1 MATSPNYAWAEPDN
15 SSLVKNGA
23 SDIRTL
29 GDAIDTAV
37 WNVGYGQAGKNKFI
51 NAAMAIAQRGASPV
65 TVTAGGRF
73 FSPDRTF
80 GQLNGSGAFT
90 VEQVVDA
97 PAAAN
102 ASQYSLKA
110 VVTTADTSIAASDQ
124 YWLGQ
129 IIEAQ
134 NFASFQFGTAS
145 AQTVTISFWVK
156 SSITGTFGIDI
167 RNSAADRSYV
177 STYTISAANTWEKK
191 TVTIAGDTSGTWLKD
206 TGVGARIEWALSA
219 GTDYQ
224 TASANSWTASND
236 MTTAAQTNWMA
247 TLSNTFQITAIQIE
261 AGSKAT
267 PFQTASGGSPQ
278 AELAMCQR
286 YYYRLTS
293 DSTGDRLGA
302 GGCNGTTDAS
312 VLTQF
317 PVQMR
322 TSPTALEQSGTAG
335 DYSVAETGGSVVTC
349 SAVPTFQSST
359 VASASTI
366 LTVASGLVGTRVA
379 FARATNSTAYLGWSA
394 EL

>member
-1 MATSPNYAWAEPDN
+1 MALSPNYGWSEPDN

-23 SDIRTL
+23 ADIRTL

-65 TVTAGGRF
+65 TVTAGQRF

-80 GQLNGSGAFT
+80 GQLTGSGVFT

-145 AQTVTISFWVK
+145 AKTVTISFWVK

-191 TVTIAGDTSGTWLKD
+191 TVTIAGDTSGTWSKD
-206 TGVGARIEWALSA
+206 TGVGARIEWTLSA

-247 TLSNTFQITAIQIE
+247 TLSNTVQITAIQLE
-261 AGSKAT
+261 AGSFAT
-267 PFQTASGGSPQ
+267 PFQTASGGSLQ

-286 YYYRLTS
+286 YYWRSSLTS
-293 DSTGDRLGA
+293 TYSINGIGYVNSATAASIAINLPVTMRIAPTTLDYSAQAVQDS
-302 GGCNGTTDAS
+302 
-312 VLTQF
+312 
-317 PVQMR
+317 
-322 TSPTALEQSGTAG
+322 SGTLYAITAAVI
-335 DYSVAETGGSVVTC
+335 DAVYSSAQVAEVGVT
-349 SAVPTFQSST
+349 
-359 VASASTI
+359 I
-366 LTVASGLVGTRVA
+366 SGATA
-379 FARATNSTAYLGWSA
+379 ARLARIVNNNNAAGYIGFGA
-394 EL
+394 EH

>member
-1 MATSPNYAWAEPDN
+1 MALSPNYGWSEPDN

-23 SDIRTL
+23 ADIRTL

-65 TVTAGGRF
+65 TVTAGQRF

-80 GQLNGSGAFT
+80 GQLTGSGAFT

-110 VVTTADTSIAASDQ
+110 VVTTVDTSIAASDQ

-145 AQTVTISFWVK
+145 AKTVTISFWVK

-191 TVTIAGDTSGTWLKD
+191 TVTIAGDTSGTWSKD
-206 TGVGARIEWALSA
+206 TGVGARIEWTLSA

-247 TLSNTFQITAIQIE
+247 TLSNTFQITAIQLE
-261 AGSKAT
+261 AGSFAT
-267 PFQTASGGSPQ
+267 PFQTASGGSLQ

-286 YYYRLTS
+286 YYWRSSLTS
-293 DSTGDRLGA
+293 TYSINGIGYVNSATAASIAINLPVTMRIAPTTLDYSAQAVQDS
-302 GGCNGTTDAS
+302 
-312 VLTQF
+312 
-317 PVQMR
+317 
-322 TSPTALEQSGTAG
+322 SGTLYAITAAVI
-335 DYSVAETGGSVVTC
+335 DAVYSSAQVAEVGVT
-349 SAVPTFQSST
+349 
-359 VASASTI
+359 I
-366 LTVASGLVGTRVA
+366 SGATA
-379 FARATNSTAYLGWSA
+379 ARLARIVNNNNAAGYIGFGA
-394 EL
+394 EH

>member
-1 MATSPNYAWAEPDN
+1 MALSPFYNWSEPDN

-23 SDIRTL
+23 ADIRTL

-65 TVTAGGRF
+65 TVTPGGRF

-80 GQLNGSGAFT
+80 GQLTGSGAFT

-206 TGVGARIEWALSA
+206 TGVGARIEWSLSA

-286 YYYRLTS
+286 YYQVISGYQAGGNAYSTTAAGFIRHFPVTMRTAPTATYPASLTS
-293 DSTGDRLGA
+293 SIQVFGTG
-302 GGCNGTTDAS
+302 NVT
-312 VLTQF
+312 
-317 PVQMR
+317 
-322 TSPTALEQSGTAG
+322 PTAVATA
-335 DYSVAETGGSVVTC
+335 
-349 SAVPTFQSST
+349 
-359 VASASTI
+359 
-366 LTVASGLVGTRVA
+366 
-379 FARATNSTAYLGWSA
+379 NSTTQAITFYGTGTGAMVTSSLTFWSGSDIVLSS